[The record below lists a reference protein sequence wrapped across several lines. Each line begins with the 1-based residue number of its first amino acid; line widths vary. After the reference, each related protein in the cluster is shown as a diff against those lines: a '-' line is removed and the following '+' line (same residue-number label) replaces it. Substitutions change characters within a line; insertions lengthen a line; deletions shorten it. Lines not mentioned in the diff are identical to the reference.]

1 MKLPKK
7 TVQRLSR
14 YRRLLIKYR
23 YLDEPYIFSHDLARL
38 LNLNPVQVRRD
49 LMLISSS
56 GNHRKGYNVN
66 ELNQLIGETIDD
78 TQVQNVGIVGAGR
91 LGQSIINYVSDQEMN
106 LKITAVFDIDVQKV
120 GRDFEGVPCYDIS
133 QLNQIVREKN
143 ITMGII
149 AVPSEFAVSIADILL
164 IAGIEGILNFTSIH
178 LDLPKTIYLKEFDII
193 TTLEE
198 MAYFVKNK

>member
-14 YRRLLIKYR
+14 YRRLLYKYR
-23 YLDEPYIFSHDLARL
+23 YLSEPYIYSHDLARL

-49 LMLISSS
+49 LMLIGSA

-66 ELNQLIGETIDD
+66 ELNNLIGEIIDSEGL
-78 TQVQNVGIVGAGR
+78 QKVAIVGAGR
-91 LGQSIINYVSDQEMN
+91 LGQAIMNYVADQEMN
-106 LKITAVFDIDVQKV
+106 LKVAAVFDIDTHKIGKKFSDV
-120 GRDFEGVPCYDIS
+120 ECYDIS
-133 QLNQIVREKN
+133 KVTEVVPQKG
-143 ITMGII
+143 ITIGII
-149 AVPSEFAVSIADILL
+149 AVPSEFATSIADILL
-164 IAGIEGILNFTSIH
+164 GSGVEGILNFSSVH
-178 LDLPKTIYLKEFDII
+178 LDLPKSIYLKEFDII

>member
-14 YRRLLIKYR
+14 YRRLLHRYR
-23 YLDEPYIFSHDLARL
+23 YITEPYIYSHDLARL

-49 LMLISSS
+49 LMLIGSS

-66 ELNQLIGETIDD
+66 ELNDLIGETIDSPD
-78 TQVQNVGIVGAGR
+78 VQKVGIVGAGR
-91 LGQSIINYVSDQEMN
+91 LGQAVLNYLSDEEMN
-106 LKITAVFDIDVQKV
+106 LSVAAVFDIDSQKI
-120 GRDFEGVPCYDIS
+120 GKKFSGVECHDIS
-133 QLNQIVREKN
+133 KVSQEVLDKN
-143 ITMGII
+143 ISIGII
-149 AVPSEFAVSIADILL
+149 AVPSEFATSIADILL
-164 IAGIEGILNFTSIH
+164 SSGVEGILNFTNVH
-178 LDLPKTIYLKEFDII
+178 LDLPKSVYLKEFDII

>member
-14 YRRLLIKYR
+14 YRRLLYR
-23 YLDEPYIFSHDLARL
+23 YRYITEPYIYSHDLARL

-49 LMLISSS
+49 LMLIGSS

-66 ELNQLIGETIDD
+66 ELNDLIGETIDSPD
-78 TQVQNVGIVGAGR
+78 VQKVGIVGAGR
-91 LGQSIINYVSDQEMN
+91 LGQAVLNYLSDEEMN
-106 LKITAVFDIDVQKV
+106 LSVAAVFDIDSQKI
-120 GRDFEGVPCYDIS
+120 GKEFSGVECHDIS
-133 QLNQIVREKN
+133 KVSQEVLDKN
-143 ITMGII
+143 ISIGII
-149 AVPSEFAVSIADILL
+149 AVPSEFATSIADILL
-164 IAGIEGILNFTSIH
+164 SSGVEGILNFTNVH
-178 LDLPKTIYLKEFDII
+178 LDLPKSVYLKEFDII